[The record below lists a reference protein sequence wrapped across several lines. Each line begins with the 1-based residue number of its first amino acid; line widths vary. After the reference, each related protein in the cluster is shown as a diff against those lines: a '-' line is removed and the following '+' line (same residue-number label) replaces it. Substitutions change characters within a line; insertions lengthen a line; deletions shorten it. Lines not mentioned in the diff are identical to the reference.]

1 MSKKYPIGQ
10 QNFESLRNDGFF
22 YVDKTEM
29 VYELA
34 TNGKYFFLSRPRR
47 FGKSLL
53 VSTLEAYF
61 QGKRELFKGLAIE
74 QLEKDW
80 TVHPVLHLDLV
91 ASQYKSVEDLRSLL
105 NTFVAGWENIYGK
118 DAAEQML
125 STRFAGVIRRAC
137 QKTGEKV
144 VVLIDEYDKPL
155 LESIGN
161 EKLQNDLRDEL
172 RAFYSVLKSQDAN
185 LRFGLL
191 TGVTKFGKL
200 SVFSGL
206 NNLMDISMQRDYATI
221 CGITEKELHGEF
233 KDDLKDLADANEITY
248 EEACKEMKELYDGYH
263 FAYNAED
270 IYNPFSVLNTFATK
284 EFGSYWIETGTP
296 TYLVKLLQ
304 LRNYN
309 LNNLS
314 SVKISATKLLGHLA
328 SDTDAI
334 PVIYQSGYLT
344 IKNYDKVFK
353 LYTLGFPNREVEE
366 GFIEFLIPFYV
377 QYNGNDYTFEIS
389 NFVHEVGRGDI
400 DAFFSRLQT
409 FFADTP
415 YEMIV
420 GHTSLQHMDKEMK
433 EKAVEKQLELHYQN
447 VLFIVFRL
455 MGFYT
460 KVEYHTAQGR
470 IDLVLQTKDY
480 CYVMEFKL
488 NGTAEEA
495 LAQIDAK
502 QYAAPF
508 AHSGKK
514 IFKIGVN
521 FSSKTRNI
529 DRWIVM

>member
-1 MSKKYPIGQ
+1 MSKKYPIGVQ
-10 QNFESLRNDGFF
+10 SFESLRNDGYC

-91 ASQYKSVEDLRSLL
+91 ASQYKSVEDLRSKL
-105 NTFVAGWENIYGK
+105 NNALCQWEDVYGK
-118 DAAEQML
+118 DASETTVSL
-125 STRFAGVIRRAC
+125 RFEGVIRRAY

-161 EKLQNDLRDEL
+161 EKLQNDLRDKL

-206 NNLMDISMQRDYATI
+206 NNLKDISMRMEFATI
-221 CGITEKELHGEF
+221 CGISENELYHNFKE
-233 KDDLKDLADANEITY
+233 DLELLATANDMSY
-248 EEACKEMKELYDGYH
+248 EEACNEMKQRYDGYH
-263 FAYNAED
+263 FAPNSED
-270 IYNPFSVLNTFATK
+270 VYNPFSVLNTFDAK
-284 EFGSYWIETGTP
+284 EFGSYWMETGTP

-328 SDTDAI
+328 SDSDAI

-344 IKNYDKVFK
+344 IKSYDKVFK

-377 QYNGNDYTFEIS
+377 QNNGNDYTFEIS

-420 GHTSLQHMDKEMK
+420 GHTSLQHMDKDMK

-470 IDLVLQTKDY
+470 IDLVLQTKNY

>member
-1 MSKKYPIGQ
+1 MSKKYPIGVQ
-10 QNFESLRNDGFF
+10 SFEKIRKEGYC

-29 VYELA
+29 IYELA
-34 TNGKYFFLSRPRR
+34 TNGRYYILSRPRR

-61 QGKRELFKGLAIE
+61 LGKRELFKGLAIE
-74 QLEKDW
+74 QLEKNW

-91 ASQYKSVEDLRSLL
+91 ASQYKSVDDLMSKLNNALCKWED
-105 NTFVAGWENIYGK
+105 VYGK
-118 DAAEQML
+118 NVSETTISL
-125 STRFAGVIRRAC
+125 RFEGVIQRAC
-137 QKTGEKV
+137 QQTGQKV

-161 EKLQNDLRDEL
+161 ETLQNDLRDEL

-185 LRFGLL
+185 ICFGLL

-206 NNLMDISMQRDYATI
+206 NNLKDISMRIEFATI
-221 CGITEKELHGEF
+221 CGISEKELYRDF
-233 KDDLKDLADANEITY
+233 KEDIQQLATANNMNY
-248 EEACKEMKELYDGYH
+248 EEACEEMKQRYDGYH
-263 FAYNAED
+263 FAPNSED
-270 IYNPFSVLNTFATK
+270 VYNPFSVLNTLDAK
-284 EFGSYWIETGTP
+284 VFGSYWFKTGTP
-296 TYLVKLLQ
+296 TYLIKLLQ
-304 LRNYN
+304 TGQYN
-309 LNNLS
+309 LSNL
-314 SVKISATKLLGHLA
+314 TKEEVDIESLEDIHE
-328 SDTDAI
+328 DDAI

-344 IKNYDKVFK
+344 IKKYNKQFD
-353 LYTLGFPNREVEE
+353 TCQLGFPNREVEE
-366 GFIEFLIPFYV
+366 GFIKYLLPFYTTIK
-377 QYNGNDYTFEIS
+377 QSKSAFEIRK
-389 NFVHEVGRGDI
+389 FIQEIEQADI
-400 DAFFSRLQT
+400 DAFFARLQT

-420 GHTSLQHMDKEMK
+420 GHAPQNSYSKET
-433 EKAVEKQLELHYQN
+433 AIEKQLERHYQN

-470 IDLVLQTKDY
+470 IDLVLQTKNY

-495 LAQIDAK
+495 LAQIEAK